1 MYGMMTL
8 RALVLT
14 AAIFGTVCPV
24 TSYQEA
30 AAQPADTVAEAVVTA
45 PFFSGKSLQGV
56 QLSSDKLMGRGY
68 IVNFFA
74 SWCPYCR
81 SEIAEMVALQKK
93 YESKGFT
100 FIGMAY
106 KDNDKSMHDL
116 IWEYDINYPVIMA
129 DRNIINAFSRQ
140 VSGGVHMVPL
150 LFAVGRDG
158 KLLVAVPGVQTKDEL
173 EHFILQTLQSPVKK

>member
-1 MYGMMTL
+1 MSVRL
-8 RALVLT
+8 LLLT
-14 AAIFGTVCPV
+14 ALMFV
-24 TSYQEA
+24 TACSVSSYQEA
-30 AAQPADTVAEAVVTA
+30 AAQSADKVSEEVVTA
-45 PFFSGKSLQGV
+45 PFFSEKSLQGLH
-56 QLSSDKLMGRGY
+56 LSSDKLLGQGY

-81 SEIAEMVALQKK
+81 SEIPDIVALQKK

-129 DRNIINAFSRQ
+129 DKNIINAFSRQ
-140 VSGGVHMVPL
+140 VSGGVRMIPL
-150 LFAVGRDG
+150 LFAIGRDG
-158 KLLVAVPGVQTKDEL
+158 KLLTVRPGVQTKDEL
-173 EHFILQTLQSPVKK
+173 EHFILQTLQSPLKK